1 MTLEVCRVYCA
12 ETSWS
17 LYLEMSNLTTSH
29 RQRGARRNGST
40 EATDTSRIRME
51 LEESNTGVE
60 LGKRSRETM
69 ESTHSIV
76 SSIVADLTGEA
87 CSQMP
92 KSSSLKRQCQRERTK
107 AKNAPPNP
115 GSLQEILLPEDYT
128 MTRAG
133 EDFLFH
139 DSGPNAGHLRMLVFA
154 TESNIAMHAGRE

>member
-29 RQRGARRNGST
+29 RQREARRNGST

-69 ESTHSIV
+69 ESTHSICC
-76 SSIVADLTGEA
+76 IGT
-87 CSQMP
+87 
-92 KSSSLKRQCQRERTK
+92 
-107 AKNAPPNP
+107 P
-115 GSLQEILLPEDYT
+115 GSGLSPPRITTSLDQ
-128 MTRAG
+128 
-133 EDFLFH
+133 
-139 DSGPNAGHLRMLVFA
+139 A
-154 TESNIAMHAGRE
+154 TFCA